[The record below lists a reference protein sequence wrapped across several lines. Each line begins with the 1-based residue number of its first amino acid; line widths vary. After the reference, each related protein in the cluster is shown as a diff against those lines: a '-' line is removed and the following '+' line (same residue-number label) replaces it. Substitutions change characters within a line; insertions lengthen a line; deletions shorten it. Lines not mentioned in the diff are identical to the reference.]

1 MRTIVGYIGVL
12 MLLSAY
18 TALSGCG
25 SKENSAGPTLLPAP
39 VSFDLDSIRKRGSLI
54 LLTENSASTY
64 YLYRGRP
71 TGFDYEM
78 MKALANYLGVK
89 LEVRIMDDVDKMFE
103 MLNRGEGDIIAS
115 NLTVFEDR
123 SQMVAFSSP
132 VYSTRQVLVQRRYD
146 PQHPDSLFPL
156 ISDTTALWKL
166 PIWVHRYSSFYDHL
180 SHMAQRSGR
189 LFQLQEAPGEIST
202 EDLIRLTAAGEITAT
217 VTDENLA
224 MIAQFDYPELDMNLP
239 VSGEQDIAFALRKN
253 APKLTEAVNV
263 WLSLDKTKK
272 KLGTTY
278 DKYFKA
284 DRRIGY
290 KGPFVLPMM
299 SEKAI
304 SPYDSLFRVYSKECG
319 WPWQLLAAL
328 AFQESRFNPNAESW
342 SGAYGLMQLMPETAK
357 KFGCDSAGQ
366 IEANIRAGA
375 RYIRFLDRFWQEK
388 IRDREERLKF
398 VLASYN
404 IGPGHIL
411 DAKVIATALAR
422 PDTVWFGNVA
432 ECLLLK
438 TQEKYYTMDGVKHG
452 YCHAREPYEFVT
464 KVLAVYEYYRSK
476 CK

>member
-224 MIAQFDYPELDMNLP
+224 MIAQFDYPELDMNL
-239 VSGEQDIAFALRKN
+239 DRKS
-253 APKLTEAVNV
+253 VV
-263 WLSLDKTKK
+263 
-272 KLGTTY
+272 
-278 DKYFKA
+278 
-284 DRRIGY
+284 
-290 KGPFVLPMM
+290 
-299 SEKAI
+299 
-304 SPYDSLFRVYSKECG
+304 
-319 WPWQLLAAL
+319 
-328 AFQESRFNPNAESW
+328 
-342 SGAYGLMQLMPETAK
+342 
-357 KFGCDSAGQ
+357 
-366 IEANIRAGA
+366 
-375 RYIRFLDRFWQEK
+375 
-388 IRDREERLKF
+388 
-398 VLASYN
+398 
-404 IGPGHIL
+404 
-411 DAKVIATALAR
+411 
-422 PDTVWFGNVA
+422 
-432 ECLLLK
+432 
-438 TQEKYYTMDGVKHG
+438 
-452 YCHAREPYEFVT
+452 
-464 KVLAVYEYYRSK
+464 
-476 CK
+476 